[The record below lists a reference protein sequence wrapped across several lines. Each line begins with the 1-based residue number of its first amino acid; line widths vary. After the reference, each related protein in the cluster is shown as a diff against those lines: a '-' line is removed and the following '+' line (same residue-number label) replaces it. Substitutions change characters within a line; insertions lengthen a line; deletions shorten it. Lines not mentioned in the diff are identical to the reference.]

1 MPDVNYNYLDFL
13 NPQQRAAVEY
23 KDGPSLI
30 IAGAGSGK
38 TRVLTYKIVDL
49 LMNGFEPYRIM
60 ALTFTN
66 KAAREMK
73 ERILP
78 LVGAKVSSRLWMGT
92 FHSIFLRILR
102 SHYEAIGFKPGFTIY
117 DTSDTKSLIKLIVKE
132 LLLDD
137 KIYKPATLLNIIS
150 NAKNAMMSPDQYLQQ
165 KDLIES
171 DKRAKRPMT
180 GRIYKLYMERC
191 HIANAMDFDDILYY
205 MNILLRDNP
214 DIRRHYQEFFRYILV
229 DEYQDTNFA
238 QHLII
243 SQLVGDNNKL
253 CVVGDDAQSI
263 YSFRGANINN
273 IINLEKRYPGLR
285 IFKLERNYRS
295 TQNIVNAASS
305 LIAKNTYQLKKNV
318 YSENETGEPIEIVR
332 TYSDIEEAYL
342 VATKISQSVLKN
354 HDSLEEY
361 AILYRTNAQSRV
373 LEEALRK
380 RNINYRIYGGL
391 SFYQRKEIKDI
402 IAYFRLT
409 INPDDDEALRRI
421 INFPARGIGETT
433 MKKIQACA
441 TDNLSSIWQIIS
453 NLQDYDININTGTQK
468 KISAF
473 SDLIKLFIADN
484 EHSNAFE
491 LGQLIYNRTGI
502 LTNLAHENTP
512 ESISKQENLSELLS
526 GLKDFV
532 ESKTEQEENPDIS
545 MRAFLSEV
553 MLATDQ
559 DEKDEDD
566 EPKVTLMTAHGAK
579 GLEFPHIYVVG
590 VEEEL
595 FPSSMSMDSIA
606 QIEEERRLLY
616 VAITRAKTTCTITF
630 AGSRFRNGQTMFT
643 RPSRFLSEIDP
654 KYLKTISSVDI
665 DDHSK
670 ERFINPLSNF
680 NTQNTYRKQVN
691 TYGIADTQKRQ
702 SNASHIDY
710 IKTSNSRISKITP
723 NRNQSNSKPMHNIH
737 ELAIGQKIEH
747 PKLGIG
753 EITGIGNIQGEP
765 SITVDFGI
773 VGVKKLLLKFAKF
786 DLIN

>member
-214 DIRRHYQEFFRYILV
+214 DIRRHYQEFFRYVLV

-441 TDNLSSIWQIIS
+441 TDNLTSIWQIIS
-453 NLQDYDININTGTQK
+453 NIHDYDININTGTKK

-566 EPKVTLMTAHGAK
+566 EPKVTLMTAHAAK

-665 DDHSK
+665 DDHNK

-680 NTQNTYRKQVN
+680 NTQNTYRKPDN
-691 TYGIADTQKRQ
+691 TYGITDTPKRQ
-702 SNASHIDY
+702 NNASYIDY
-710 IKTSNSRISKITP
+710 IKTANSRISRITP
-723 NRNQSNSKPMHNIH
+723 DRNQSNSRPMHNIH
-737 ELAIGQKIEH
+737 ELRIGQKIEH